1 MKAGE
6 LNREHKYMST
16 MKKSSSVG
24 TGGQLYG
31 LSQVAWVS
39 PNCGIQSKSDFYIL
53 KRVVKRDEKE
63 NGGELGR
70 KEYMTKVM

>member
-1 MKAGE
+1 
-6 LNREHKYMST
+6 
-16 MKKSSSVG
+16 
-24 TGGQLYG
+24 
-31 LSQVAWVS
+31 VS